1 MSRENKHMARK
12 VYEQGKLFLSARG
25 SALSKFY
32 ILKEKKMYACFTFPF
47 LLHNLFLKNIKKLLI
62 VLQLK
67 HVQ

>member
-32 ILKEKKMYACFTFPF
+32 ILKEKKNVCMFYVPISFT
-47 LLHNLFLKNIKKLLI
+47 
-62 VLQLK
+62 
-67 HVQ
+67 